1 MQPEQTVSNME
12 NRPNREQL
20 ECSCFTEDDCKQHD
34 LTPDKRFSIMEEA
47 IEKVKRLADG
57 TDVTPFSSEEYMMYF
72 SCAFFFSSI
81 RFYGSYTGILYEKF
95 VAALQD
101 NILGVILPAL
111 DGKEDVPLLMEIMD
125 LWSKYKILAHWL
137 LRFFEPLRP
146 FCSIT
151 RGANISD
158 VPYRLICDGVFDPMW
173 SRFRGAVMRLINQ
186 ERAGIMVDRDIIK
199 AAIRLFVEV
208 DDKGKR
214 FYYRNFEQV
223 LLTDIHARYAKL
235 AQDWISDCSFDEYIG
250 QALDCIEMEE
260 TRMVYYLPRNTM
272 ANVIEAM
279 KYEFLEKQT
288 RSVVELLFRGCPRS
302 R

>member
-1 MQPEQTVSNME
+1 
-12 NRPNREQL
+12 
-20 ECSCFTEDDCKQHD
+20 
-34 LTPDKRFSIMEEA
+34 MEEA
-47 IEKVKRLADG
+47 IEKVKRLANG
-57 TDVTPFSSEEYMMYF
+57 TDQTPFTSEEYMMYF

-95 VAALQD
+95 IAALHD

-158 VPYRLICDGVFDPMW
+158 VPYKLICDG
-173 SRFRGAVMRLINQ
+173 INQ

-223 LLTDIHARYAKL
+223 LLTDIDARYTKL
-235 AQDWISDCSFDEYIG
+235 AQEWISDCSFDEYIG
-250 QALDCIEMEE
+250 QALDCIDMEE

-272 ANVIEAM
+272 ANVVEVM

-288 RSVVELLFRGCPRS
+288 RSVVELLFRGGPRS

>member
-1 MQPEQTVSNME
+1 
-12 NRPNREQL
+12 
-20 ECSCFTEDDCKQHD
+20 
-34 LTPDKRFSIMEEA
+34 MEEA

-57 TDVTPFSSEEYMMYF
+57 TNQTPFSSEEYMMYF

-95 VAALQD
+95 IAALQD
-101 NILGVILPAL
+101 NIHEVILPTL

-223 LLTDIHARYAKL
+223 LLTDIDARYIKL
-235 AQDWISDCSFDEYIG
+235 AQEWVSDCSGLHRHGRNKNGILLTSEHNGKCGRGHEVPVSGKTNQKRRGIALSRRPPQSLSCPTSE
-250 QALDCIEMEE
+250 QAACC
-260 TRMVYYLPRNTM
+260 
-272 ANVIEAM
+272 
-279 KYEFLEKQT
+279 
-288 RSVVELLFRGCPRS
+288 LL
-302 R
+302 

>member
-1 MQPEQTVSNME
+1 MLVLYRGRLQATRFDSN
-12 NRPNREQL
+12 Q
-20 ECSCFTEDDCKQHD
+20 KVHHHGG
-34 LTPDKRFSIMEEA
+34 A
-47 IEKVKRLADG
+47 IEKVKRLANG
-57 TDVTPFSSEEYMMYF
+57 TDQTPFTSEEYMI
-72 SCAFFFSSI
+72 CAFFFSSI

-95 VAALQD
+95 IAALHD
-101 NILGVILPAL
+101 NILGEILPAL

-125 LWSKYKILAHWL
+125 L
-137 LRFFEPLRP
+137 
-146 FCSIT
+146 C
-151 RGANISD
+151 D
-158 VPYRLICDGVFDPMW
+158 VPYKLIGDG
-173 SRFRGAVMRLINQ
+173 INQ

-223 LLTDIHARYAKL
+223 LLTDIDARYTKL
-235 AQDWISDCSFDEYIG
+235 AQEWISDCSFDEYIG
-250 QALDCIEMEE
+250 QALDCIDMEE

-272 ANVIEAM
+272 ANVVEVM

-288 RSVVELLFRGCPRS
+288 RSVVELLFRGGPRS